1 MLKPTVKNYNVKE
14 QICGFD
20 FNNANTQ
27 VCQLQGKALEQEQ
40 RVMAQMFKEKD
51 LITLNGANVDEII
64 EQVNSATPIISER
77 DYEVKKGDETIP
89 MHSHTTIYRSAMVV
103 AKVSDELTLR
113 VSKRYTRLE
122 KTNKQTGEVT
132 ITGETHYK
140 LYVNDVLHK
149 IDAPTVPD
157 STIPDN
163 EKGYTVNFHGEQ
175 EFRRMLEKQLRF

>member
-1 MLKPTVKNYNVKE
+1 MCMLKPTVKNYNVKE

-77 DYEVKKGDETIP
+77 DYEVKKGDKVTKY
-89 MHSHTTIYRSAMVV
+89 HSHTTIFKGPEVV
-103 AKVSDELTLR
+103 VNVNDELVLR
-113 VSKRYTRLE
+113 ASKRYTRL
-122 KTNKQTGEVT
+122 KNSFQCIAILQFIEV
-132 ITGETHYK
+132 
-140 LYVNDVLHK
+140 
-149 IDAPTVPD
+149 PW
-157 STIPDN
+157 
-163 EKGYTVNFHGEQ
+163 
-175 EFRRMLEKQLRF
+175 